1 MNRKDL
7 TDDLSKRL
15 GIPSNKVSAI
25 VRSFCESVAHAVA
38 DGKTVA
44 FRSFGRFGLKETKSR
59 RYYDIYTK
67 SIRTS
72 TQKKKI
78 FFKPSKKF
86 IDDRYCDIVEIKEVV
101 RLLAVAGIQVADF
114 QYLSLIF
121 VQLQEL
127 YNKSNKKYNFC
138 DFAERKCRAVLKEEN
153 DITYLLILRIIIM
166 FRQGFNSKEI
176 IEQILSD
183 YQIERPEKTDLHVKN
198 RKLHQDSGDEII
210 NDVPDNPSD
219 ESILGSG
226 LYSLARNRRGME
238 YANFIAAEIYNE
250 YCNIGQNL
258 TFEEYVQQYCKDKID
273 KEDEK
278 YIIEENYLEEDKPDT
293 RQRKRNNSNSSI
305 RISPRQL
312 IRPASS
318 EDENVNILL
327 SIFDSLVSYRPHH
340 LKQDRRDKA
349 GSPENKRQYSG
360 KTRLNTFQDLIT
372 YKYDKLD
379 KINLTLL
386 YNMMYI
392 VASMREEGKS
402 KEEITQYLKNIAVR
416 KIVKHRDS
424 STPTNENG
432 EGREALNKP
441 YTPEQLELIDIIR
454 EFDRQTGSDTYKH
467 ILNIISEYFEYYED
481 TPFRQHCRTLA
492 ERGKIFTQRAIDF
505 ICIKDLLTAF
515 SESEDKE
522 WIIRSAVDQFNRLAS
537 DRQQTRQT
545 TKALSR
551 TAITSKEKKTILTYY
566 GNKFRSDKSGYEAM
580 IYTICQKI
588 DRSYMKSTPL
598 KNLTRLA
605 CEIFYEYDTS
615 IQDKPL
621 TDFIESKA
629 ILSEGDRQ
637 KKFRVIRQ
645 IAIQVQNGTKP
656 RQIIAELIR
665 SNKNQHSSQSNARQK
680 KKDTPREKFL
690 KEVANIKQ
698 DSANIATLKQLQD
711 NCEIVKIY
719 NDIMAVSKNG
729 IYAIYRK
736 HNDNTVTVIAPFQFK
751 EIDFVTDSKWK
762 LGDWNKSYIYFLEYN
777 ILCHLEKNADTYQ
790 IYSSENPHQKHL
802 FFNDMRIMS
811 ASDIKNIRNDDL
823 FAFWDTDGYR
833 LMKVYKSGNYT
844 IYTKDKTY
852 YSIEPGSSR
861 TEVILRDGQETI
873 KMQIPE

>member
-15 GIPSNKVSAI
+15 GIPFNKVSSI
-25 VRSFCESVAHAVA
+25 LKSFCETIARVVSK
-38 DGKTVA
+38 GKTIT
-44 FRSFGRFGLKETKSR
+44 FRGFGRFVLKETKPR
-59 RYYDIYTK
+59 KYYDIHTK

-72 TQKKKI
+72 TPKI
-78 FFKPSKKF
+78 KIVFRPATKF
-86 IDDRYCDIVEIKEVV
+86 IDYKGDDIGEIKEVV
-101 RLLAVAGIQVADF
+101 RLLAFAGNRVADF

-121 VQLQEL
+121 IQLHEL
-127 YNKSNKKYNFC
+127 YNRSNKKYNFC
-138 DFAERKCRAVLKEEN
+138 DFAERKCLATLKEEK
-153 DITYLLILRIIIM
+153 DVTYLLILRIIIM
-166 FRQGFNSKEI
+166 FRQGLRRKEI
-176 IEQILSD
+176 IEKILSE
-183 YQIERPEKTDLHVKN
+183 YKIERPEKTDLHVNN
-198 RKLHQDSGDEII
+198 RRQHQADRHAVADDTPG
-210 NDVPDNPSD
+210 NPSD

-238 YANFIAAEIYNE
+238 YANIIAAEIYNE
-250 YCNIGQNL
+250 YCHEGKGL

-273 KEDEK
+273 RQDIT
-278 YIIEENYLEEDKPDT
+278 YTIEENYTEDDKPGT
-293 RQRKRNNSNSSI
+293 RPRKRTSSNTI
-305 RISPRQL
+305 KISPRQL
-312 IRPASS
+312 VRPASS

-360 KTRLNTFQDLIT
+360 KTRLHTFQDLIT

-432 EGREALNKP
+432 EGREAFN
-441 YTPEQLELIDIIR
+441 TTFSPEQLELIGIIR
-454 EFDRQTGSDTYKH
+454 EFDIQTGSDTYRH
-467 ILNIISEYFEYYED
+467 IVNIISEYNEYYTD

-522 WIIRSAVDQFNRLAS
+522 WIIRRTVDQFNRLAS

-545 TKALSR
+545 TKATSR

-645 IAIQVQNGTKP
+645 IAIQAQNGTKP

-690 KEVANIKQ
+690 KEAANTKQ
-698 DSANIATLKQLQD
+698 DSANIATLKQLQGY
-711 NCEIVKIY
+711 CEIVRTHK
-719 NDIMAVSKNG
+719 DIIAVSKNG

-823 FAFWDTDGYR
+823 FAFSDRGGYR
-833 LMKVYKSGNYT
+833 LAKVKKSGNYT
-844 IYTKDKTY
+844 IYTNDKTY

-861 TEVILRDGQETI
+861 REVILRDRQETI

>member
-44 FRSFGRFGLKETKSR
+44 FRSFGRFGLKETKPR
-59 RYYDIYTK
+59 KYYDIHTK

-72 TQKKKI
+72 TPKI
-78 FFKPSKKF
+78 KIVFRPATKF
-86 IDDRYCDIVEIKEVV
+86 IDYKGDDIGEIKEVV
-101 RLLAVAGIQVADF
+101 RMLAFAGNRVADF

-121 VQLQEL
+121 IQLHEL
-127 YNKSNKKYNFC
+127 YNRSNKKYNFC
-138 DFAERKCRAVLKEEN
+138 DFAERKCLATLKEEK
-153 DITYLLILRIIIM
+153 DVTYLLILRIIIM
-166 FRQGFNSKEI
+166 FRQGLRRKEI
-176 IEQILSD
+176 IEKILSE
-183 YQIERPEKTDLHVKN
+183 YKIERPEKTDLHVNN
-198 RKLHQDSGDEII
+198 RRQHQADGHAVAD
-210 NDVPDNPSD
+210 DTPGNPSD

-238 YANFIAAEIYNE
+238 YANIIAAEIYNE
-250 YCNIGQNL
+250 YCHEGKGL

-273 KEDEK
+273 RQDIT
-278 YIIEENYLEEDKPDT
+278 YTIEENYTEDDKPGT
-293 RQRKRNNSNSSI
+293 RPRKRTSSNTI
-305 RISPRQL
+305 KISPRQL
-312 IRPASS
+312 VRPASS

-360 KTRLNTFQDLIT
+360 KTRLHTFQDLIT

-416 KIVKHRDS
+416 KNVKHRDS

-432 EGREALNKP
+432 EGREAFN
-441 YTPEQLELIDIIR
+441 TTFSPEQLELIDIIR
-454 EFDRQTGSDTYKH
+454 EIDIQTGSDTYRH
-467 ILNIISEYFEYYED
+467 IVNIISEYNEYYTD

-823 FAFWDTDGYR
+823 FAFSDRGGYR
-833 LMKVYKSGNYT
+833 LTKVKKSGKYA